1 MAKGFDQQLMA
12 RAIALAKRSPQADP
26 NPRVGCVIAKGAT
39 IIAEGWHEGA
49 GSAHAEVA
57 ALAKAGDD
65 ARGASAYVSL
75 EPCNHTGKTGPCS
88 QALVAAGIKRVV
100 FAQSDPNPLAVGGAT
115 YLREHGVIVESGLAV
130 EEAKE
135 LNRYWN
141 ASYLLGRPFVTWKVA
156 ASLDGR
162 TAAANGTSQW
172 ITGEEARRDVHELRR
187 SAGAIIVGTGTV
199 LADNPRLTIREPDG
213 RLAARQP
220 LRVIVGKRKIP
231 NNFRVFND
239 EAPTLQIGV
248 QPVEVLA
255 QLKARQIHHAWLEG
269 GSSLAAAFWTAG
281 LIDEV
286 VCYLAPALLG
296 AGPNLIGNL
305 GVADIKDCYRMDLKD
320 VRQIGDDVRLI
331 AKPKERMCLPE
342 S

>member
-1 MAKGFDQQLMA
+1 MANSFDQQLMA
-12 RAIALAKRSPQADP
+12 RAIDLAKRSPQADP
-26 NPRVGCVIAKGAT
+26 NPRVGCVIAKDGV
-39 IIAEGWHEGA
+39 IIADGWHEGA
-49 GSAHAEVA
+49 GSAHAEVV
-57 ALAKAGDD
+57 ALAKAGEN
-65 ARGASAYVSL
+65 AHGASAYVSL

-100 FAQSDPNPLAVGGAT
+100 FAQSDPNPLALGGAT

-141 ASYLLGRPFVTWKVA
+141 ASYSLRRPFVTWKVA

-162 TAAANGTSQW
+162 TSAANGTSQW
-172 ITGEEARRDVHELRR
+172 ITGVEARRDVHELRR

-213 RLAARQP
+213 KLAPRQP
-220 LRVIVGKRKIP
+220 LRVIVGKREIP
-231 NNFRVFND
+231 SDFRVFNA
-239 EAPTLQIGV
+239 EAPTWQTSD
-248 QPVEVLA
+248 QPPEVLA
-255 QLKARQIHHAWLEG
+255 QLQDRQIHHAWLEG
-269 GSSLAAAFWTAG
+269 GARLAAAFWTAG

-286 VCYLAPALLG
+286 ICYLAPALLG
-296 AGPNLIGNL
+296 AGSNLIGNL
-305 GVADIKDCYRMDLKD
+305 GVADIQDCYRLDFTD
-320 VRQIGDDVRLI
+320 VRRIGDDVRLI
-331 AKPKERMCLPE
+331 AKPKERTCLPE